1 MSQKLREALEA
12 LVNAVSY
19 KARFRDKDTSVGAAL
34 VLARTALSQ
43 PAEAVP
49 GWKLVP
55 VEADDAMLDRAVA
68 FALNVTITQGYGWT
82 EYMRDLY
89 RTLLAA
95 APAPVAAPSEAV
107 PGWKLVPV
115 EPTEAE
121 IDAPR
126 DFLLGLELSLNKTE
140 AMRKHLDMLG
150 TDYSCL
156 PDWFKNE
163 DTHLTKAGKAI
174 CIRAFMLAAA
184 QEVSK

>member
-43 PAEAVP
+43 PA
-49 GWKLVP
+49 
-55 VEADDAMLDRAVA
+55 
-68 FALNVTITQGYGWT
+68 
-82 EYMRDLY
+82 
-89 RTLLAA
+89 
-95 APAPVAAPSEAV
+95 EAV